1 MGVYFNLGQLW
12 LIIPKK
18 IRKGGFAINGL
29 KIFAA
34 KIAASKWFVAVSGW
48 GFWYSSSLW
57 YDRYAYPALMLYF
70 GIIWGGII
78 ASSVAMLMCAT
89 ILIIYE
95 LLGATWVE
103 STDEIFSDLA
113 KKSEKIADW
122 MKKWEKYNTI
132 LKIFLIVPRL
142 IVRLVSLFLR
152 LSIRWISRRGLLGFI
167 TLSLIADPF
176 VTISYFKK
184 GRKKSGLTAKDWG
197 LFLLS
202 GIVANVYWI
211 LYNSIIVI
219 AIKFAW
225 KGLLG
230 LLT

>member
-1 MGVYFNLGQLW
+1 L
-12 LIIPKK
+12 
-18 IRKGGFAINGL
+18 AS
-29 KIFAA
+29 
-34 KIAASKWFVAVSGW
+34 KIAASRCFVDVSGW
-48 GFWYSSSLW
+48 GFWYYSSLW
-57 YDRYAYPALMLYF
+57 YDRYIYPALMLYF

-78 ASSVAMLMCAT
+78 AASVAILMCAT
-89 ILIIYE
+89 VLIIYE

-122 MKKWEKYNTI
+122 MKKWEGYNVF

-142 IVRLVSLFLR
+142 IIRLVSLFLK
-152 LSIRWISRRGLLGFI
+152 LSIRWISRRGFLGFI
-167 TLSLIADPF
+167 VLSLIADPF

-184 GRKKSGLTAKDWG
+184 SRNKGGLRTKDWG
-197 LFLLS
+197 LFFLS
-202 GIVANVYWI
+202 GIVANVYWV

-225 KGLLG
+225 KWLFG